1 MDWFQKLKECKNHI
15 ERCNLASHKDC
26 PEDLLRT
33 FVTYDIQF
41 EVVEA
46 ASSNITCPQELLDI
60 AVSRFPELNTP
71 AFIKRRADLIKNEL
85 RIKKI
90 SELEKKYE
98 NMNLNDRDTIIMN
111 HILKENGLDHASSH
125 LGINDEEFLDRKLVK
140 FVNPDRPWAD
150 TDLFRIALII
160 APSWGILFPPYNVAK
175 LTGLLRSQKYSVKPY
190 DLNIESYHRLLKLH
204 GEDYWRSERYFMWL
218 DKTNFEKYLLPDLED
233 LFDKIVLDLS
243 VQKPKVVG
251 FSMYNTNFYATMHL
265 LEKLKIALPDTCFIA
280 GGPEI
285 AERFN
290 NGYTMPVNFNYLFV
304 GEAEQNLLNFLEKLP
319 SIKEYAD
326 GEIIGTTVDS
336 RLNLDVYAYPDY
348 ADYTLSNYQEKT
360 GISAETSR
368 GCVAQCS
375 FCSETYYW
383 KFRSLDPKRTV
394 AEIEHQINNYGIKRV
409 WFVDS
414 LINGNLKNFQQLVDL
429 ILEKQLKFSW
439 NVYARCDGRM
449 TADFFKK
456 VAESG
461 CNCLSFGV
469 ESGSQKVLDNMRKK
483 IEVWEIENNLRDA
496 VNAKIYAHINWMVGF
511 PTEEP
516 IDWMHSCNLL
526 FNCRKSIHAISV
538 GYGAGAAPGSH
549 MKTNPEYYEIDYPN
563 FLGNWRNKNY
573 TNTNLHRFLR
583 IKHTHI
589 WLAII
594 NKYSGDNI
602 HDAISYNTL
611 DQFYKIT
618 LDGKPKLNYLNYDNF
633 VYFSQDSFS
642 NSLESEYLAF
652 FYIIYRCFGAFS
664 MEIICDPKAD
674 KMAFGKFIASDY
686 TARITFI
693 INSKGDYY
701 LTINHSFNHDT
712 DEEDRK
718 KVYKKEREEQQDMT
732 FSNVRKEKGNI
743 ENWVKDTIQV
753 KPPIKEKK
761 KKVIKLVTNEN

>member
-1 MDWFQKLKECKNHI
+1 MDWFQKLKECKNHV
-15 ERCNLASHKDC
+15 ERCRLASHKDC

-46 ASSNITCPQELLDI
+46 AASNITCPQELFDI
-60 AVSRFPELNTP
+60 AVSRFPQLNTP
-71 AFIKRRADLIKNEL
+71 EFINKRNKKVKHYLN
-85 RIKKI
+85 IKKI
-90 SELEKKYE
+90 NELEELYG
-98 NMNLNDRDTIIMN
+98 NMNLSDRDNIIMN
-111 HILKENGLDHASSH
+111 HILKENSMDHASSH
-125 LGINDEEFLDRKLVK
+125 LGISDEDFSNRKLVT
-140 FVNPDRPWAD
+140 FVNPEVKWAD
-150 TDLFRIALII
+150 TDLFRVALII
-160 APSWGILFPPYNVAK
+160 APAWGILFPPYNVAK
-175 LTGLLRSQKYSVKPY
+175 LTGLLRSQKYSVKAY
-190 DLNIESYHRLLKLH
+190 DINVESYHRLLKLH
-204 GEDYWRSERYFMWL
+204 GEDYWRSERYFLWL
-218 DKTNFEKYLLPDLED
+218 DKGNFEKYLLPDLED
-233 LFDKIVLDLS
+233 MFDKLILDLS
-243 VQKPKVVG
+243 IQKPKVIG
-251 FSMYNTNFYATMHL
+251 FSIYNTNFHATMHI
-265 LEKLKIALPDTCFIA
+265 LEKLKVALPNTCFIA
-280 GGPEI
+280 GGPEM

-290 NGYTMPVNFNYLFV
+290 NGYILPVEFNYIFV
-304 GEAEQNLLNFLEKLP
+304 GEAEQNLIDFLQRLP
-319 SIKEYAD
+319 SIDHYPN
-326 GEIIGTTVDS
+326 GEVIGNTVES

-348 ADYTLSNYQEKT
+348 SDYTLSNYQEKT

-383 KFRSLDPKRTV
+383 KFRSLDPNRTV
-394 AEIEHQINNYGIKRV
+394 AEIEHQINNFGIKRV

-456 VAESG
+456 VYESG

-496 VNAKIYAHINWMVGF
+496 VNAKIFAHVNWMVGF

-516 IDWMHSCNLL
+516 IDWMHSLNLL

-549 MKTNPEYYEIDYPN
+549 MKTNPEYYGIDNPN
-563 FLGNWRNKNY
+563 FLGNWRNSDY

-583 IKHTHI
+583 IKLTHI

-594 NKYSGDNI
+594 NKYSGDQI
-602 HDAISYNTL
+602 HDAISYTTL
-611 DQFYKIT
+611 DQFYEVVI
-618 LDGKPKLNYLNYDNF
+618 LGKPKIDYLKYDNF
-633 VYFSQDSFS
+633 VHFPSDNFAV
-642 NSLESEYLAF
+642 SLESEYLAF
-652 FYIIYRCFGAFS
+652 FYILYRCFGPFS
-664 MEIICDPKAD
+664 FKINCEPEAD
-674 KMAFGKFIASDY
+674 KKAFGKFIASDY
-686 TARITFI
+686 NATVTFI
-693 INSKGDYY
+693 INNEGNYY

-718 KVYKKEREEQQDMT
+718 EVFKNEREYRDMS
-732 FSNVRKEKGNI
+732 FSRVYNDKGNI
-743 ENWVKDTIQV
+743 ENWISDTIQV

-761 KKVIKLVTNEN
+761 KKVIKLNTDAN